1 MLERI
6 LHFSIRNRWLVVLA
20 TVVVAAVGAW
30 SLTRLPIDAVPDIT
44 NNQVQINTMFPS
56 LSPGEIETQ
65 VTFPVETSLAGIP
78 GLEYTRS
85 LSRNGFSQVTAVFS
99 DDIDIYFA
107 RQQVLERLGAARER
121 LPAGAEPR
129 MGAIS
134 TGLGEIYMYTVEFEH
149 PGGVQAP
156 LAAEGKPGWQQD
168 GTYRTPEGHVLS
180 NDFERA
186 AYLRTVQDWIISPQL
201 RGVKGVAAVDSIGG
215 YVKQFHVQPDPMKLV
230 SYGLTFAD
238 VIDALEA
245 NNASTGAGYIEH
257 KGEAYTVRAT
267 GRIANVEQ
275 IARIVVGEQGGTPIH
290 MDDVASVGLG
300 KQLRSGTGSEDGGE
314 VVVGTT
320 MMLIGS
326 NSRIVSSAVDAKVT
340 AINKN
345 LPPDIRAKVVLN
357 RTKLVDAT
365 IATVTKNLAEGA
377 ILVIVILF
385 LLLGN
390 IRAAIICA
398 LAIPLSMLMTATGMV
413 QWKVTGNL
421 MSLGAIDFG
430 LIVDGAVI
438 IVENCLRRLA
448 EKQHREGRL
457 LTLDERLHEVMV
469 ATKEVRQA
477 SVFGEAI
484 IIIVYFP
491 ILALTGVE
499 GKMFSPMALTVILA
513 LVAAFILSMTLVP
526 ALVAI
531 LIRGRVKE
539 GDNFIIRGA
548 KAVYAPALRWALRGR
563 WAVVGSAALAFAGS
577 LVLFT
582 RIGQEFIPVLD
593 ERDIAMHALR
603 IPSTGLTQSMEI
615 QFEVERAVST
625 IPEVAY
631 AYSKTGTAE
640 LAADPMPP
648 STSDTFIILKPRDQ
662 WPNPKAPKTD
672 VIARIEAAVEQVPGS
687 RYEFLQPIQMRFN
700 ELIAGVRSDVAVKV
714 FGDDFAQMRVTAE
727 AIAAEVRTIAGA
739 EDVAVEITEGL
750 PVMTIDIDRDAIA
763 RYGISVVDVQD
774 IVSAAIGGREAGEVF
789 EGDRRFDLVV
799 RLPDDIRR
807 DVDALGT
814 LPIPLPPRKDT
825 PRFATTLTSF
835 GAGQNGRSDGAASG
849 AERPA
854 YIPLA
859 ALAKIEVAEGPNQ
872 ISRENGKRRIV
883 VQANVRG
890 RDLGS
895 FVAEAQQKIQA
906 VALPPGGY
914 LEWGGQF
921 ENLIAARQ
929 RLMVVVPVCFLL
941 IFLLLFSTFNSVK
954 YALLVFS
961 GIPLGL
967 TGGVVA
973 LWVRGMPFSISA
985 AVGFIALSGVAVL
998 NGLVMVSFIN
1008 QLRREGLGVND
1019 AILRGSL
1026 TRLRPVLMTALVAS
1040 LGFVPMAIARGT
1052 GAEVQ
1057 RPLATV
1063 VIGGLITS
1071 TLLTLLVLPALYRIF
1086 TGRDPSGRPGPVA
1099 QEWEQPESGPQEMR
1113 PAAAAALAAAT
1124 SSGGPA
1130 EHASEP
1136 ALPTR
1141 PSPPPAPGASP
1152 GGNPGEQPQ
1161 GSA

>member
-20 TVVVAAVGAW
+20 AIIVAAVGVV
-30 SLTRLPIDAVPDIT
+30 SLTRLNIDAVPDIT
-44 NNQVQINTMFPS
+44 NNQVQINTMFPA

-65 VTFPVETSLAGIP
+65 VTFPIETSLAGIP

-85 LSRNGFSQVTAVFS
+85 LSRNGFSQVTAVFADS
-99 DDIDIYFA
+99 IDIYFA
-107 RQQVLERLGAARER
+107 RQQVLERLGDARES
-121 LPAGAEPR
+121 LPDGAEPR

-149 PGGVQAP
+149 PTGEQAP
-156 LAAEGKPGWQQD
+156 LAADGKPGWQRD
-168 GTYRTPEGHVLS
+168 RTYLTPEGQVLS

-215 YVKQFHVQPDPMKLV
+215 YVKQYHVQPDPMKLV
-230 SYGLTFAD
+230 SYGLTFSD
-238 VIDALEA
+238 VIEALEA

-267 GRIANVEQ
+267 GRIASIEQ
-275 IARIVVGEQGGTPIH
+275 IAKIAVGEQGGTPIY
-290 MDDVASVGLG
+290 MRDIATVGLG
-300 KQLRSGTGSEDGGE
+300 KELRSGVGSENSGE

-320 MMLIGS
+320 MMLVGS
-326 NSRIVSSAVDAKVT
+326 NSRIVSSDVDAKIT
-340 AINKN
+340 SINKN
-345 LPPDIRAKVVLN
+345 LPPDIQAKVVLN

-365 IATVTKNLAEGA
+365 ISTVSKNLIEGA
-377 ILVIVILF
+377 ILVIFVLF

-413 QWKVTGNL
+413 QGKVTGNL

-438 IVENCLRRLA
+438 IVENCLRRLS
-448 EKQHREGRL
+448 EKQHKENRL
-457 LTLDERLHEVMV
+457 LTLQERLHEVMI
-469 ATKEVRQA
+469 ASKEMIQP
-477 SVFGEAI
+477 SVYGQAI

-491 ILALTGVE
+491 ILALTGIE
-499 GKMFSPMALTVILA
+499 GKMFGPMAITVILA
-513 LVAAFILSMTLVP
+513 LISALFLSLTLVP

-548 KAVYAPALRWALRGR
+548 KAVYAPVLRWAIRFR
-563 WAVVGSAALAFAGS
+563 WGVVGAAVLAFTGS
-577 LVLFT
+577 LVLFS
-582 RIGQEFIPVLD
+582 RMGQEFIPVLD

-615 QFEVERAVST
+615 QFEVERAVRS
-625 IPEVAY
+625 IPEVAFV
-631 AYSKTGTAE
+631 YSKTGTAE
-640 LAADPMPP
+640 MASDPMPP
-648 STSDTFIILKPRDQ
+648 STSDTFIILKPKDQ
-662 WPNPKAPKTD
+662 WPNPKIAKTD
-672 VIARIEAAVEQVPGS
+672 IIARIEAAVEQVPGS

-714 FGDDFAQMRVTAE
+714 FGDDFEQMGATATE
-727 AIAAEVRTIAGA
+727 IAGIVEKIPGA
-739 EDVAVEITEGL
+739 QDVQVEITGGL

-763 RYGISVVDVQD
+763 RYGITVTDVQD
-774 IVSAAIGGREAGEVF
+774 IVSAAIGGREAGQVF

-799 RLPDDIRR
+799 RLPDDVRR
-807 DVDALGT
+807 DIAALGT
-814 LPIPLPPRKDT
+814 LPIPLPPRKNLFGDGNT
-825 PRFATTLTSF
+825 GTLTSF
-835 GAGQNGRSDGAASG
+835 ESSGNSGRTDMGN
-849 AERPA
+849 ERPA

-859 ALAKIEVAEGPNQ
+859 ALASIEVAEGPNQ

-895 FVAEAQQKIQA
+895 FVTEAQQKVQD
-906 VALPPGGY
+906 VELPSGGY

-921 ENLIAARQ
+921 ENLIAARD

-967 TGGVVA
+967 TGGVLA
-973 LWVRGMPFSISA
+973 LWLRGMPFSISA

-1008 QLRREGLGVND
+1008 QLRREGFNVAD
-1019 AILRGSL
+1019 AVFQGSL

-1040 LGFVPMAIARGT
+1040 LGFVPMAIATGT

-1063 VIGGLITS
+1063 VIGGLTTS

-1086 TGRDPSGRPGPVA
+1086 TGWDPSGQPQPVS
-1099 QEWEQPESGPQEMR
+1099 QPWEQPEPESEVLTAIPSQKTTDSEASNSVPQDESQDD
-1113 PAAAAALAAAT
+1113 PK
-1124 SSGGPA
+1124 
-1130 EHASEP
+1130 
-1136 ALPTR
+1136 
-1141 PSPPPAPGASP
+1141 
-1152 GGNPGEQPQ
+1152 
-1161 GSA
+1161 

>member
-6 LHFSIRNRWLVVLA
+6 LHFSIGNRWMIVLG
-20 TVVVAAVGAW
+20 TILVAAVGVW
-30 SLTRLPIDAVPDIT
+30 SLGRLPIDAVPDIT
-44 NNQVQINTMFPS
+44 NNQVQVNTFFPA

-65 VTFPVETSLAGIP
+65 VTFPIETSLAGIP

-85 LSRNGFSQVTAVFS
+85 LSRNGFSQVTAVF
-99 DDIDIYFA
+99 DDAVDIYFA
-107 RQQVLERLGAARER
+107 RQQVLERLGGAREK
-121 LPAGAEPR
+121 LPDGAEPR

-149 PGGVQAP
+149 PTGEQAP
-156 LAAEGKPGWQQD
+156 IAEQGKPGWQRD
-168 GTYRTPEGHVLS
+168 GTYLTPEGQRLT
-180 NDFERA
+180 NDIERA
-186 AYLRTVQDWIISPQL
+186 TYLRTVQDWIVSPQL
-201 RGVKGVAAVDSIGG
+201 RGVRGVAAVDSIGG

-230 SYGLTFAD
+230 SYGLTFTD
-238 VIDALEA
+238 VIEALEA

-257 KGEAYTVRAT
+257 KGEAYTVRAS
-267 GRIANVEQ
+267 GRLTTIEEIAKV
-275 IARIVVGEQGGTPIH
+275 VVGEIGGTPIYMRDIGH
-290 MDDVASVGLG
+290 VVLG
-300 KQLRSGTGSEDGGE
+300 KELRSGTGSENSGE
-314 VVVGTT
+314 VVVGTA

-326 NSRIVSSAVDAKVT
+326 NSRIVSSAVDQKIT

-345 LPPDIRAKVVLN
+345 LPPDIHAKTVLN

-377 ILVIVILF
+377 ILVIVVLF

-390 IRAAIICA
+390 IRAALICA

-413 QWKVTGNL
+413 HWKVTGNL

-438 IVENCLRRLA
+438 IVENCLRRLS

-499 GKMFSPMALTVILA
+499 GKMFSPMAITVILA

-539 GDNFIIRGA
+539 GDNFIVRGA
-548 KAVYAPALRWALRGR
+548 KAVYAPTLRWAVRRR
-563 WAVVGSAALAFAGS
+563 WAVVAAAVVAFVGS
-577 LVLFT
+577 LGLFL
-582 RIGQEFIPVLD
+582 RMGQEFIPVLD
-593 ERDIAMHALR
+593 ERDIAMHGLR

-615 QFEVERAVST
+615 QFEVERAVRS
-625 IPEVAY
+625 IPEVAFV
-631 AYSKTGTAE
+631 YSKTGTAE
-640 LAADPMPP
+640 MAADPMPP
-648 STSDTFIILKPRDQ
+648 STSDTFIILKAREQ
-662 WPNPKAPKTD
+662 WPDPQVAKND
-672 VIARIEAAVEQVPGS
+672 VIARIEKAVEQVPGS

-714 FGDDFAQMRVTAE
+714 FGDDFERMGAT
-727 AIAAEVRTIAGA
+727 AAEISGIIQEIAGA
-739 EDVAVEITEGL
+739 EDVQVEVTEGL

-763 RYGISVVDVQD
+763 RYGISVAEVQD
-774 IVSAAIGGREAGEVF
+774 VVSAAIGGREAGQVF
-789 EGDRRFDLVV
+789 EGDRRYDLVV
-799 RLPDDIRR
+799 RLPDEIRR
-807 DVDALGT
+807 DIAALGT
-814 LPIPLPPRKDT
+814 LPIPLPLRKDDSGKG
-825 PRFATTLTSF
+825 RARATASF
-835 GAGQNGRSDGAASG
+835 DPAWDGDSDAQV
-849 AERPA
+849 ERPA

-872 ISRENGKRRIV
+872 ISRENGRRRIV

-895 FVAEAQQKIQA
+895 FVAEAQQKVQGLE
-906 VALPPGGY
+906 LPPGGY

-921 ENLIAARQ
+921 ENLIAARE
-929 RLMVVVPVCFLL
+929 RLMVVVPICFLL

-954 YALLVFS
+954 YAMLVFS

-967 TGGVVA
+967 TGGVLA
-973 LWVRGMPFSISA
+973 LWLRGLPFSISA

-1008 QLRREGLGVND
+1008 QLRREGLSTAEAVF
-1019 AILRGSL
+1019 RGSL

-1040 LGFVPMAIARGT
+1040 LGFVPMAIATGT

-1063 VIGGLITS
+1063 VIGGLISS

-1086 TGRDPSGRPGPVA
+1086 TGREPDGTPHPLPQPWEKPEAGPLEVKPDPLPG
-1099 QEWEQPESGPQEMR
+1099 S
-1113 PAAAAALAAAT
+1113 
-1124 SSGGPA
+1124 
-1130 EHASEP
+1130 
-1136 ALPTR
+1136 
-1141 PSPPPAPGASP
+1141 
-1152 GGNPGEQPQ
+1152 
-1161 GSA
+1161 